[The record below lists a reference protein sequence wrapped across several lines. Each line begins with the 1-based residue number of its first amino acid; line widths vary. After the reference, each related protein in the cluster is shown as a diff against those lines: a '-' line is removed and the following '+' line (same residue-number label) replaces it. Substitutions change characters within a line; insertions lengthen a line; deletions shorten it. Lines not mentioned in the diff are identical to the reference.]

1 MRGTPV
7 NLVWFKR
14 DLRLEDHEPLAE
26 AVADGPVLGL
36 FIYEPVLYRAEEF
49 DPSHLIFLNQCLD
62 DLDRALAARGGVLVL
77 RHGEAVEVLDRLAEE
92 VPVKALFSH
101 AETGNMITYQRD
113 VRVAAWAAQR
123 GIRWQQFRQDGVIRP
138 LRSRD
143 GWSARWAERMSSSR
157 KRWGLWSPRD

>member
-26 AVADGPVLGL
+26 AAADGPVLGL
-36 FIYEPVLYRAEEF
+36 FIYEPELYRAGEF
-49 DPSHLIFLNQCLD
+49 DPSHLIFLNQCLN
-62 DLDRALAARGGVLVL
+62 DLGRALAARGGVLVL
-77 RHGEAVEVLDRLAEE
+77 HHGEAVEVLDRLAAE

-101 AETGNMITYQRD
+101 AETGNMITYRRD

-123 GIRWQQFRQDGVIRP
+123 GIRWQQFRQDGVIRS

-143 GWSARWAERMSSSR
+143 
-157 KRWGLWSPRD
+157 